1 MSSQIE
7 HQETVTLPFIPTKE
21 HLRFAEFCDACLRYR
36 YIGLCYGPPG
46 IGKTWSARYYSQWDL
61 IEAQFHEH
69 FYSFPRLPN
78 VEVIIAN
85 SFRSEA
91 TARPPEL
98 RLCRSVFYTPTVA
111 STPRRIEEEV
121 RALRM
126 ALSYLV
132 DDAEWV
138 YAGKQRSDRV
148 WAGQVRDRTAL
159 LIVDE
164 VDRLKTAALEQ
175 IRDIYDRSATI
186 GVVLI
191 GMPGLE
197 KRLSRYPQLSSRVG
211 FVHQFRQLGTQ
222 EIEPILS
229 EQWRLWGLSL
239 HPEDWKDAETI
250 SAIARI
256 TNGNFR
262 LIQRLL
268 TQIERIVQINALRAV
283 TKEVVEVAR
292 EQLVIG
298 LTT

>member
-1 MSSQIE
+1 MSSEIE
-7 HQETVTLPFIPTKE
+7 HQRTVTLPFISTKE

-46 IGKTWSARYYSQWDL
+46 IGKTWSARSYSRWDL

-78 VEVIIAN
+78 AEVIIAN
-85 SFRSEA
+85 SFRSDV
-91 TARPPEL
+91 TTRPPEL

-132 DDAEWV
+132 DDAECLQE
-138 YAGKQRSDRV
+138 GKERSDRV
-148 WAGQVRDRTAL
+148 WPGLIRDRTAL

-211 FVHQFRQLGTQ
+211 FVHQFRQLSTQ
-222 EIEPILS
+222 EIESILA
-229 EQWRLWGLSL
+229 EQWRLWGWSL

-268 TQIERIVQINALRAV
+268 TQIERIVQINALRSV

>member
-1 MSSQIE
+1 MWS
-7 HQETVTLPFIPTKE
+7 
-21 HLRFAEFCDACLRYR
+21 
-36 YIGLCYGPPG
+36 GL
-46 IGKTWSARYYSQWDL
+46 
-61 IEAQFHEH
+61 
-69 FYSFPRLPN
+69 
-78 VEVIIAN
+78 
-85 SFRSEA
+85 
-91 TARPPEL
+91 
-98 RLCRSVFYTPTVA
+98 
-111 STPRRIEEEV
+111 
-121 RALRM
+121 
-126 ALSYLV
+126 
-132 DDAEWV
+132 
-138 YAGKQRSDRV
+138 
-148 WAGQVRDRTAL
+148 VRDRTAL

-164 VDRLKTAALEQ
+164 DDRLKTAALEQ

-222 EIEPILS
+222 EIEPILA

-262 LIQRLL
+262 FIQRLL

-283 TKEVVEVAR
+283 TKEIVEVAR